1 MKEPSESSSVSIIKE
16 DIAPRENRRKAR
28 KDFRYI
34 EPLEEPGSIYN
45 AEVHGSAARLLK
57 VHRITKYVKFCRDC
71 YLPQETP
78 GVVVPFNWFD
88 EQLDYG
94 IGIFL
99 YFYYIKFL
107 IVMTLICAGLSS
119 VSTIVFSKDYAN
131 DIKDYCEKY
140 LTTESTLRFLSS
152 DKANYTYSDLA
163 NDCSKYVSNNSTDD
177 EVFKSDW
184 LSDMSCYNLDT
195 YYNVFKYQATLDQRD
210 NINSVILD
218 YSFMYFLTGISVLIA
233 NFLFI
238 QIVSLFSE
246 YEDFK
251 TTSPADYA
259 VLVRGVP
266 QPIGDE
272 GIQEPLKRLVH
283 EIEKFTIPL
292 EIYDIIPCLRID
304 PLYRTA
310 EKKLTEETKLYHV
323 NHFEKQIKLNKDN
336 NFDKDHLHYFES
348 QLLVL
353 DKKIPVEEIQKKI
366 SKYDDKLIELSKDF
380 NENPNKY
387 NGGTFFVIF
396 KNIEQKDKFA
406 EFFPNSIFLKLM
418 WNIRYFFENFIC
430 GCCINQG
437 RRDRTRL
444 KLSLEVVND
453 IEPFEVNWENMGF
466 SRCERNLRLFFSI
479 LAFIV
484 LIGIT
489 LGIIIALNYLQRKI
503 KEKQKDFWNYV
514 ISLLISIILA
524 VTTMVGKLIFKK
536 LTYMEKIEIKTSYF
550 ISFSLKLTLFSFMTI
565 AVLPVVSNFIFGIN
579 GNDILVNNLLMI
591 FITDIFLPPV
601 LFYLGPDLAIKLFK
615 RSKARMDLKN
625 VKLEKSIYTQGE
637 LNEIFENPEMDICSK
652 YSYINNVFLTS
663 LFYMSIFPIGMI
675 FGFGALVFTYISE
688 FFYIGMYKR
697 PEVLNSSL
705 CRFYVSNF
713 KWAIFIFALG
723 NYIFLAPINN
733 DQRTSWSLIN
743 LIVFFVLC
751 LIPYQAFKFKTLG
764 ESEGRAKIETYDDNY
779 YFFSTD
785 YEKLNP
791 LTKKRGFSNYFNK
804 LITDKIIDPAEGRR
818 IINKIQNT
826 NEMIGYVLTSKHADS
841 HSASQEMNN
850 IYMKNKNDAKIRY
863 MFGEKA
869 ENKEGFSLGGL
880 KNMIMESSELKE
892 DQMTPEKLEEIRG
905 MKQTLDK
912 FSLVNTGICNAL
924 IFLDEKNNIN
934 DEYDNYNFNPWKAEW
949 IYTPE
954 YKMERKNMIH
964 KIRSSMDY
972 RGEISDEE
980 DSIIKFDDKR
990 DAINEKIKQMNDRL
1004 LPRRSSYEINTNIDI
1019 NNNKNIDTNNELTL
1033 ENANLKA
1040 SFTNINHKKPLSET
1054 NQRITVNNFKNNINI
1069 KDNTRSSN
1077 NTSELQLL
1085 NNSNLFPKDN
1095 NNGIK

>member
-1 MKEPSESSSVSIIKE
+1 MKEPSEISSVSIIKE
-16 DIAPRENRRKAR
+16 DIAPRETRRKVR

-107 IVMTLICAGLSS
+107 IVMALICAGLSS
-119 VSTIVFSKDYAN
+119 VSTIVFSKDYAK
-131 DIKDYCEKY
+131 DIKDYCGKY
-140 LTTESTLRFLSS
+140 LTNTSTLRFLS
-152 DKANYTYSDLA
+152 DDNAPYTFSNLA
-163 NDCSKYVSNNSTDD
+163 DDCSKYVSTNATDD
-177 EVFKSDW
+177 ETFKADW

-210 NINSVILD
+210 NINPVILD
-218 YSFMYFLTGISVLIA
+218 YSFMYFLTGLTVLIA

-246 YEDFK
+246 YEDYK
-251 TTSPADYA
+251 ATTPADYA

-266 QPIGDE
+266 MPNENEDMK
-272 GIQEPLKRLVH
+272 EPLIRLIKD
-283 EIEKFTIPL
+283 IERYTVPL
-292 EIYDIIPCLRID
+292 EIYDIIPCLKID
-304 PLYRTA
+304 PLYRIA
-310 EKKLTEETKLYHV
+310 EKKFNEETKIYHV

-336 NFDKDHLHYFES
+336 NFDKDHQHYFEK
-348 QLLVL
+348 QLFVL

-366 SKYDDKLIELSKDF
+366 TNYDTKLAELQKDF

-396 KNIEQKDKFA
+396 KKIEQNDEFVK
-406 EFFPNSIFLKLM
+406 FFPSSNFLKVM
-418 WNIRYFFENFIC
+418 WNIRYFFENIIC
-430 GCCINQG
+430 GSCINQG
-437 RRDRTRL
+437 RSDRTRL
-444 KLSLEVVND
+444 KLSLEVITDV
-453 IEPFEVNWENMGF
+453 EPFEVMWENMGF
-466 SRCERNLRLFFSI
+466 SRCERNLRLFISV

-484 LIGIT
+484 LIVIT

-524 VTTMVGKLIFKK
+524 VTTAVGKLIFKK
-536 LTYMEKIEIKTSYF
+536 LTFMEKIEIKTSYF
-550 ISFSLKLTLFSFMTI
+550 ISFSLKLTLFSFLTI
-565 AVLPVVSNFIFGIN
+565 AVLPVISNFIFGFS

-601 LFYLGPDLAIKLFK
+601 LFYLGPDLALKLFK
-615 RSKARMDLKN
+615 RSNARLELKN
-625 VKLEKSIYTQGE
+625 VKLEKSTYTQGE
-637 LNEIFENPEMDICSK
+637 LNEIFENPEMDICAK

-713 KWAIFIFALG
+713 KWSILIFAIG
-723 NYIFLAPINN
+723 NYIFLAPINR
-733 DQRTSWSLIN
+733 DQRLSWSLVN

-751 LIPYQAFKFKTLG
+751 LIPYQSFKFNTLG
-764 ESEGRAKIETYDDNY
+764 ESEGRAKQESYEDNY

-791 LTKKRGFSNYFNK
+791 ITKKKGYTNYFDK
-804 LITDKIIDPAEGRR
+804 LITDKIIDPSEGTR

-826 NEMIGYVLTSKHADS
+826 NEMTGYVLTSKHSDN

-850 IYMKNKNDAKIRY
+850 LYMKNKNDLKIHY
-863 MFGEKA
+863 MFGENA

-880 KNMIMESSELKE
+880 KNMIMESSDLKE
-892 DQMTPEKLEEIRG
+892 DKMTPEKLDEIRE

-924 IFLDEKNNIN
+924 IFLDEKNNVN

-949 IYTPE
+949 IYTSE
-954 YKMERKNMIH
+954 YKSERKNMIH

-980 DSIIKFDDKR
+980 DSIIKYDDKR
-990 DAINEKIKQMNDRL
+990 DYINEKIKQMNDKYLRK
-1004 LPRRSSYEINTNIDI
+1004 RSSLEIEKKND
-1019 NNNKNIDTNNELTL
+1019 NNKNNNINNEQTL
-1033 ENANLKA
+1033 ENTNLRISSK
-1040 SFTNINHKKPLSET
+1040 SSTNNKPFSENNQKIVINNML
-1054 NQRITVNNFKNNINI
+1054 NDNINI
-1069 KDNTRSSN
+1069 KNNVKNYN

-1085 NNSNLFPKDN
+1085 NNLNLFPKEN
-1095 NNGIK
+1095 NNGKK

>member
-1 MKEPSESSSVSIIKE
+1 MKEESENSSISVIKK
-16 DIAPRENRRKAR
+16 DIAPRETRRNVR
-28 KDFRYI
+28 KDFRYK

-107 IVMTLICAGLSS
+107 IVMALICAGLSS
-119 VSTIVFSKDYAN
+119 VSTIVFSKDYAS
-131 DIKDYCEKY
+131 DIKDYCGKY
-140 LTTESTLRFLSS
+140 LTTRNTLRFLSN
-152 DKANYTYSDLA
+152 DNANYTFADLT
-163 NDCSKYVSNNSTDD
+163 NDCSKYVSTNSTDD
-177 EVFKSDW
+177 ETFKADW

-210 NINSVILD
+210 NINPVILD
-218 YSFMYFLTGISVLIA
+218 YSFMYFLTGITVLIA

-246 YEDFK
+246 YEDYK
-251 TTSPADYA
+251 ATTPADYA

-266 QPIGDE
+266 KPNGDE
-272 GIQEPLKRLVH
+272 DIQEPLKRLVQD
-283 EIEKFTIPL
+283 IERFTVPL
-292 EIYDIIPCLRID
+292 EIYDIIPCLKID
-304 PLYRTA
+304 PIYRIA
-310 EKKLTEETKLYHV
+310 EKKFKEETKIYHV
-323 NHFEKQIKLNKDN
+323 NHFEKQIKLNKEN
-336 NFDKDHLHYFES
+336 NFDKDHQHYFEK
-348 QLLVL
+348 QLFVL
-353 DKKIPVEEIQKKI
+353 DKKIPVENIQKKI
-366 SKYDDKLIELSKDF
+366 TEYDGKLAELEKDY

-396 KNIEQKDKFA
+396 KKIEQKDQFA
-406 EFFPNSIFLKLM
+406 KFFPSSYFLKLM
-418 WNIRYFFENFIC
+418 WNIRYFFENIIC
-430 GCCINQG
+430 GGCINEG

-444 KLSLEVVND
+444 KLSLEVIND
-453 IEPFEVNWENMGF
+453 VEPFEVMWENMGF
-466 SRCERNLRLFFSI
+466 SRCERNFRLFLSI

-484 LIGIT
+484 LIVIT

-524 VTTMVGKLIFKK
+524 ITTAVGKLIFKK
-536 LTYMEKIEIKTSYF
+536 LTFMEKIEIKTNYF
-550 ISFSLKLTLFSFMTI
+550 ISFSLKLTLFSFLTI
-565 AVLPVVSNFIFGIN
+565 AVLPVISNFIFGFS

-615 RSKARMDLKN
+615 RSNARLELKN
-625 VKLEKSIYTQGE
+625 VKLEKSTYTQGE
-637 LNEIFENPEMDICSK
+637 LNEIFENPEMDICAK

-713 KWAIFIFALG
+713 KWSIFIFAIG
-723 NYIFLAPINN
+723 NYIFLAPINK

-751 LIPYQAFKFKTLG
+751 LIPYQAFKFHTLG
-764 ESEGRAKIETYDDNY
+764 ETEGRAKQESYEDNY

-791 LTKKRGFSNYFNK
+791 MTKKKGYTNYFNK
-804 LITDKIIDPAEGRR
+804 LMTDKIVDPREGNR

-826 NEMIGYVLTSKHADS
+826 NEMTGYVLTSKHADT

-850 IYMKNKNDAKIRY
+850 LYMKNKNDSKIRY
-863 MFGEKA
+863 MFGENA
-869 ENKEGFSLGGL
+869 ENKEGFSFGGL

-892 DQMTPEKLEEIRG
+892 DKMTPEKLEEIRE
-905 MKQTLDK
+905 MKKTLDK

-954 YKMERKNMIH
+954 YKVERKNMIH

-1004 LPRRSSYEINTNIDI
+1004 LPKQSSYEFENKND
-1019 NNNKNIDTNNELTL
+1019 NNKNININNEPSL
-1033 ENANLKA
+1033 ENANLKT
-1040 SFTNINHKKPLSET
+1040 SLTNNKKPLSET
-1054 NQRITVNNFKNNINI
+1054 NQQIDIKNMLNNNNNF
-1069 KDNTRSSN
+1069 KDNTRSN
-1077 NTSELQLL
+1077 NNNSELQLL
-1085 NNSNLFPKDN
+1085 HNSNLFPKDN
-1095 NNGIK
+1095 INGKK